1 MTSRWGRYGGRPLVA
16 LCLVGLVDAVDKG
29 VLPGVLPQ
37 IQRDLGINDTEAG
50 LLYTSLIL
58 ATLVLAVPGGVLS
71 DRRDW
76 RVLVAAMLGVWSVA
90 TALAAAAQSFWQL
103 LTLRAALGAGD
114 AVNDPA
120 VQSLVADYY
129 PPEVRGRAYA
139 FQRVVPTVG
148 TGLGLGLGAALGA
161 AFGWRVAVL
170 AVAVPGITVALLVRR
185 LPLPVR
191 GAADEETVDG
201 TEPAPQPP
209 HVARVAGE
217 PTATGGTRESLGKLL
232 AIPSLRAL
240 LLATA
245 VINGVLSAL
254 GFWGV
259 TYHVRASG
267 MSEGKAGGV
276 AGGLILLGAV
286 AGGILGGQATDR
298 LRHRYAG
305 WPMLLGAVV
314 TAGGTVLLTVS
325 FLEDIPVYTV
335 RLPLQTLG
343 VALVVAALPP
353 LTVTTAEVV
362 PAALRGSAFGLL
374 KLCANGLGAVA
385 PPLIGVLA
393 DSRSITLGDGAVVG
407 DLGHAFRL
415 TAPLVL
421 VGAVLLLLGRRH
433 LDADVERARLTVPA
447 PLA

>member
-1 MTSRWGRYGGRPLVA
+1 MSRWGRYGGRPLVA
-16 LCLVGLVDAVDKG
+16 LCLVGLVDSVDKG
-29 VLPGVLPQ
+29 VLPGVLPKV
-37 IQRDLGINDTEAG
+37 QRDLGITDAQGG

-58 ATLVLAVPGGVLS
+58 ATLLLAVPGGLLS
-71 DRRDW
+71 DRKDR
-76 RVLVAAMLGVWSVA
+76 RVLVAAVLGLWAVA
-90 TALAAAAQSFWQL
+90 TALAAAVQSFWQL

-129 PPEVRGRAYA
+129 PADVRGRAYA
-139 FQRVVPTVG
+139 WQRVVPTVG

-161 AFGWRVAVL
+161 AFGWRIAVL

-185 LPLPVR
+185 LPQPVR
-191 GAADEETVDG
+191 GGAEDTAPLDPDLVH
-201 TEPAPQPP
+201 EPVIPI
-209 HVARVAGE
+209 
-217 PTATGGTRESLGKLL
+217 GTRQALRRLL
-232 AIPSLRAL
+232 AVPSLRAL

-245 VINGVLSAL
+245 VINGILTAL

-298 LRHRYAG
+298 FRHRVDG
-305 WPMLLGAVV
+305 WPLLLAAVV
-314 TAGGTVLLTVS
+314 TAGGTLLLLGS
-325 FLEDIPVYTV
+325 FLDGIPVYAV

-343 VALVVAALPP
+343 VALVVASLPP

-362 PAALRGSAFGLL
+362 PAALRGAAFGLL
-374 KLCANGLGAVA
+374 KLCANGLGAIA
-385 PPLIGVLA
+385 PPVIGWIA
-393 DSRSITLGDGAVVG
+393 DTHKITLRSGELVG
-407 DLGHAFRL
+407 DLGYAFRL

-421 VGAVLLLLGRRH
+421 VGSALLLLGRRH
-433 LDADVERARLTVPA
+433 LDRDVAIASASAGVR
-447 PLA
+447 

>member
-1 MTSRWGRYGGRPLVA
+1 MSRWGRYGGRPLVA
-16 LCLVGLVDAVDKG
+16 LCLVGLVDSVDKG
-29 VLPGVLPQ
+29 VLPGVLPKV
-37 IQRDLGINDTEAG
+37 QRDLGISDAQAG
-50 LLYTSLIL
+50 LLYTSLIVASL
-58 ATLVLAVPGGVLS
+58 LLAVPGGLLS
-71 DRRDW
+71 DRKDR
-76 RVLVAAMLGVWSVA
+76 RVLVSLMLGVWAGA
-90 TALAAAAQSFWQL
+90 TALAAAVQSFWQL

-129 PPEVRGRAYA
+129 PAEVRGRAYA
-139 FQRVVPTVG
+139 WQRVVPTVG

-185 LPLPVR
+185 LPQPVR
-191 GAADEETVDG
+191 GGADDTTPLEPDPVQAPVDPVG
-201 TEPAPQPP
+201 VRHALRQ
-209 HVARVAGE
+209 
-217 PTATGGTRESLGKLL
+217 LL
-232 AIPSLRAL
+232 AVRSLRAL

-245 VINGVLSAL
+245 VINGILTSL

-267 MSEGKAGGV
+267 MSEGKAGGI
-276 AGGLILLGAV
+276 AGGLILLGAI

-298 LRHRYAG
+298 FRQRFSG
-305 WPMLLGAVV
+305 WPMLLAALV
-314 TAGGTVLLTVS
+314 TAGGTLCLMGS
-325 FLEDIPVYTV
+325 FLDGIPVYAV

-353 LTVTTAEVV
+353 VTVTTAEVV
-362 PAALRGSAFGLL
+362 PAALRGAAFGLL
-374 KLCANGLGAVA
+374 KLFANGLGAIA
-385 PPLIGVLA
+385 PPLIGALA
-393 DSRSITLGDGAVVG
+393 DTHKITLRSGEVVG

-421 VGAVLLLLGRRH
+421 VGAALLLLGRRH
-433 LDADVERARLTVPA
+433 LDDDVARASAPVAVP
-447 PLA
+447 

>member
-1 MTSRWGRYGGRPLVA
+1 MSRWGRYGGRPLGV
-16 LCLVGLVDAVDKG
+16 LCLVGLVDAIDKG
-29 VLPGVLPQ
+29 VLPGVLPK
-37 IQRDLGINDTEAG
+37 IQRDLGISDTEAG
-50 LLYTSLIL
+50 LLYTSLIV
-58 ATLVLAVPGGVLS
+58 ATLLLAVPGGVLS
-71 DRRDW
+71 DRRDR
-76 RVLVAAMLGVWSVA
+76 RVLITAMLAVWSVA
-90 TALAAAAQSFWQL
+90 TALAAGAQSFWQL

-129 PPEVRGRAYA
+129 PAEVRGRAYA

-161 AFGWRVAVL
+161 AFGWRIAIL
-170 AVAVPGITVALLVRR
+170 AIALPGITVALLVRR
-185 LPLPVR
+185 LPQPVR
-191 GAADEETVDG
+191 GGGDDTTPLVDD
-201 TEPAPQPP
+201 PVHDP
-209 HVARVAGE
+209 V
-217 PTATGGTRESLGKLL
+217 TAIGTREGLRRLL
-232 AIPSLRAL
+232 AVPSLRAL

-245 VINGVLSAL
+245 VINGILTAL

-267 MSEGKAGGV
+267 MSEGKAGAV
-276 AGGLILLGAV
+276 AGGLILLGAI

-298 LRHRYAG
+298 FRTRFDG
-305 WPMLLGAVV
+305 WPLLLGALV
-314 TAGGTVLLTVS
+314 TAGGTVLLTAS
-325 FLEDIPVYTV
+325 FLDGIPVYSV

-385 PPLIGVLA
+385 PPLIGRLA
-393 DSRSITLGDGAVVG
+393 DSRPLTLASGEVVG
-407 DLGHAFRL
+407 DLGHAFRI
-415 TAPLVL
+415 TAPFVL
-421 VGAVLLLLGRRH
+421 VGAALLLLGRRH
-433 LDADVERARLTVPA
+433 LDRDVALATEQSALTRSNPVA
-447 PLA
+447 